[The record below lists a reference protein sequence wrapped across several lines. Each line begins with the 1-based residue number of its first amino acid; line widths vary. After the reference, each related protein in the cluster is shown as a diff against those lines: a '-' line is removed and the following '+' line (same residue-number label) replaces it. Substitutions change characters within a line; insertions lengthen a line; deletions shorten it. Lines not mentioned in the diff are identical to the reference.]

1 MIKVKSLNKDILE
14 KEKEYNDLIISVKH
28 NYIIKYHEYITDH
41 SWIYSLA
48 DFHQVKFCS
57 LNFIFF

>member
-48 DFHQVKFCS
+48 DFHQV
-57 LNFIFF
+57 